1 MMDRR
6 DVLRLALS
14 GWTDDVKKNFSGR
27 IIVAKDLMEL
37 SLPVLTR
44 SLSVSLGAFVGKRTQ
59 LSERPHAQEQ
69 DTG

>member
-14 GWTDDVKKNFSGR
+14 GWTEDVKKNFSVR

-37 SLPVLTR
+37 SLPV
-44 SLSVSLGAFVGKRTQ
+44 
-59 LSERPHAQEQ
+59 
-69 DTG
+69 